1 MTIKILNT
9 NLDKQIRFCEMVL
22 LFIGVPLSIIESK
35 SNLVMFITL
44 NAVALMCVIY
54 LKRKKIKIFNKDE
67 FSNPKFFKYQF
78 LRVFFIGSAILI
90 FSYIYDQKNFLDLPK
105 YNLFL
110 WMIIIFVYPILSAF
124 PQEIVYRTFFFKRYK
139 HLFDNKITLVLVN
152 AFLFSFAHVIFMN
165 PIVLIF
171 TFFGGIIFAYIYSTT
186 NSLVKVSL
194 EHGLFG
200 DIVFS
205 SGLGVYFYHL
215 TAIQH

>member
-1 MTIKILNT
+1 MGVLN
-9 NLDKQIRFCEMVL
+9 NLKDNSFTKNIFVSTHNFFQPQFECYL
-22 LFIGVPLSIIESK
+22 ADSK
-35 SNLVMFITL
+35 SEI
-44 NAVALMCVIY
+44 
-54 LKRKKIKIFNKDE
+54 KKAQRLRYKIFCNE
-67 FSNPKFFKYQF
+67 RNGTS
-78 LRVFFIGSAILI
+78 I
-90 FSYIYDQKNFLDLPK
+90 F
-105 YNLFL
+105 NL
-110 WMIIIFVYPILSAF
+110 SS
-124 PQEIVYRTFFFKRYK
+124 FKRYK